1 MRTAFFSSLLLLS
14 AACAVADE
22 PFRLPVEAVAT
33 EASPDGKGWT
43 RNGVIPVTFVA
54 ARQRFEAA
62 IRAYGWSCVHSIPLG
77 DANDKVLVS
86 WRRGRQE
93 LTVML
98 WRIDVD
104 VTGFSW
110 GLTEE
115 VKNGKAKR

>member
-1 MRTAFFSSLLLLS
+1 MRTAILS
-14 AACAVADE
+14 AIFLLAVAGAIAAE

-110 GLTEE
+110 GLTE
-115 VKNGKAKR
+115 VKDGKTR